1 MPLTMT
7 SLAVFLV
14 NNFYPSYR
22 GFIMPRVLLGDLN
35 LYYEMH
41 GEGRPLVLLHGLGSS
56 TRDWQFQLDDFAQHY
71 QVVTLDLRGYGQT
84 DHPPGP
90 YSIRQM
96 SEDVIALVDYLEI
109 SSFHLLGYSM
119 GGAVALQLAVDYA
132 NRVDNLL
139 VVNSQPSFIPTEWRQ
154 KLEYRVR
161 KMVVSALG
169 VRRLAPIIAKRLFPD
184 PGQQELRDLLIDR
197 YSQNDA
203 HAYLATLDALAAWS
217 VVSRLGDL
225 HMPTLF
231 ITADHDYTSVQD
243 KKRYVDQITNARM
256 VVVENSRHGT
266 PLDQPEVFKDHVL
279 DFLSTAH
286 S

>member
-1 MPLTMT
+1 
-7 SLAVFLV
+7 
-14 NNFYPSYR
+14 
-22 GFIMPRVLLGDLN
+22 MPRVLLGDLN
-35 LYYEMH
+35 LYYEVH
-41 GEGRPLVLLHGLGSS
+41 GEGQSLVLLHGLGSS
-56 TRDWQFQLDDFAQHY
+56 TRDWQLQLDDFAQHY
-71 QVVTLDLRGYGQT
+71 QVVVLDLRGYGQT

-139 VVNSQPSFIPTEWRQ
+139 VVNSLPSFIPAEWRQ

-161 KMVVSALG
+161 KMVVRVFG
-169 VRRLAPIIAKRLFPD
+169 VHCLAPVIAKRLFPD
-184 PGQQELRDLLIDR
+184 PEQQDLRELLTDR

-203 HAYLATLDALAAWS
+203 HAYLATLDALAIWS
-217 VVSRLGDL
+217 VESELGKL
-225 HMPTLF
+225 QMPTLF
-231 ITADHDYTSVQD
+231 IAADHDYTSVKD
-243 KKRYVDQITNARM
+243 KKRYVDQIANARM

>member
-1 MPLTMT
+1 
-7 SLAVFLV
+7 
-14 NNFYPSYR
+14 
-22 GFIMPRVLLGDLN
+22 MPRVLLGDLN
-35 LYYEMH
+35 VYYEVH
-41 GEGRPLVLLHGLGSS
+41 GEGESLILLHGLGSS

-119 GGAVALQLAVDYA
+119 GGAVALQFALDHASHVDK
-132 NRVDNLL
+132 LI
-139 VVNSQPSFIPTEWRQ
+139 VVNSQPSFIPTGWRQ
-154 KLEYRVR
+154 KVEYRMR
-161 KMVVSALG
+161 KTVVSALG

-184 PGQQELRDLLIDR
+184 SGQQELRDLLIDR

-203 HAYLATLDALAAWS
+203 HAYLATLDALAVWS
-217 VVSRLGDL
+217 VESRLGDL

-231 ITADHDYTSVQD
+231 ITADHDYT
-243 KKRYVDQITNARM
+243 
-256 VVVENSRHGT
+256 
-266 PLDQPEVFKDHVL
+266 
-279 DFLSTAH
+279 
-286 S
+286 